1 MARPVTIQDEDI
13 LKAAREVFL
22 ERGMRA
28 TSLEIAER
36 ARVSPGILFKRF
48 KTKEALF
55 RAAMAPQGDPEHLLP
70 IDLDARVG
78 RGSFEDTLVEL
89 GTHLLEQFSSFTP
102 TTMLA
107 WSNRPDAEEGAR
119 SQHPMAGASERAA
132 KRARKVA
139 DYLAAEA
146 RLGRIREGDFDI
158 IAQTFIGAL
167 WHHNFLQVM
176 LDKVR
181 KQPAA
186 QQAFV
191 RGVVNSLWV
200 GLAPE
205 RPSRR

>member
-28 TSLEIAER
+28 TSVEIAAR

-55 RAAMAPQGDPEHLLP
+55 RAAMTPQGDPEHLLP

-78 RGSFEDTLVEL
+78 KGSVEDTLVEL
-89 GTHLLEQFSSFTP
+89 GTHLMDGFSRFIP
-102 TTMLA
+102 TTMMA
-107 WSNRPDAEEGAR
+107 WSNRQEPEPAAR
-119 SQHPMAGASERAA
+119 AQHPIVGASERAA
-132 KRARKVA
+132 KRTRKVA

-146 RLGRIREGDFDI
+146 RLGRVREGDFDI
-158 IAQTFIGAL
+158 VAQAFIGAL
-167 WHHNFLQVM
+167 WHHTFLQVM
-176 LDKVR
+176 LDKAR
-181 KQPAA
+181 KQPAS
-186 QQAFV
+186 QQAYV
-191 RGVVNSLWV
+191 RGVVHALWS

-205 RPSRR
+205 RPSKR

>member
-55 RAAMAPQGDPEHLLP
+55 RAAMTPQGDSERLLP
-70 IDLDARVG
+70 IDLEARVG
-78 RGSFEDTLVEL
+78 RGSVEDTLVEL
-89 GTHLLEQFSSFTP
+89 GTHLLEQFTSFTP
-102 TTMLA
+102 TTMMA
-107 WSNRPDAEEGAR
+107 WSNRQDAEPG
-119 SQHPMAGASERAA
+119 AGAHQPVASATERAA
-132 KRARKVA
+132 KRVREVA
-139 DYLAAEA
+139 GYLAAEA

-158 IAQTFIGAL
+158 VAQTFIGAL

-181 KQPAA
+181 RQPAA
-186 QQAFV
+186 QQAYV
-191 RGVVNSLWV
+191 RGVVHSLWV
-200 GLAPE
+200 GLAPA